1 MHLPAKPITFPFACY
16 FFDYD
21 YGNSSGGK
29 ITEFS
34 IKADDNTFNRK
45 IIEMTMGIFVCVY
58 WF

>member
-29 ITEFS
+29 ITEKKTHQNFPLKQMTTRS
-34 IKADDNTFNRK
+34 IEKSLK
-45 IIEMTMGIFVCVY
+45 
-58 WF
+58 